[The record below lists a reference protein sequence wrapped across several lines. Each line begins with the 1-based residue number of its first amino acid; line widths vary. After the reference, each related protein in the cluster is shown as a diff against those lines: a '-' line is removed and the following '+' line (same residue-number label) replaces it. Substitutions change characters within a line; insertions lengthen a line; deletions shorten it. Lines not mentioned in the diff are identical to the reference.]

1 MRRKFIKV
9 RRHTYYPFSLRV
21 RRFFLN
27 FKDKMTRMPKT
38 KRLTMTGSVC
48 GAVVVVVLLF
58 SFGVF
63 GNMPAFNSNTN
74 AANADDTLL
83 ANDASAMAEAAPTPA
98 PTPEP
103 TPEPTPDPT
112 LKEGMEGPEIQTLQ
126 QRLMDL
132 GYLDIDE
139 TTQYYGPAT
148 AGAIAFFQRQHGIEQ
163 DGVCG
168 PKTLAIIYTD
178 DAKPYTLL
186 EGTEGDDVTVLQERL
201 QELGYISSV
210 TGYYGTETID
220 AVKRFQER
228 NGLGVDGKTGEMT
241 LGLIYSADAKPTAE
255 MAAAIQRKG
264 NIDKFISVAEEQLGE
279 PYIWGASGPDSFDCS
294 GLVTYCLRQA
304 GSSTG
309 RLNAAG
315 FSQNSS
321 WEKISFDDL
330 QRGDLIFYSNN
341 AGTRVGHVGIVV
353 GDGMMIDASSSNGK
367 VVHRSYDTSYWR
379 NHFVCGRRPW

>member
-1 MRRKFIKV
+1 
-9 RRHTYYPFSLRV
+9 
-21 RRFFLN
+21 
-27 FKDKMTRMPKT
+27 
-38 KRLTMTGSVC
+38 MTGSVC

-63 GNMPAFNSNTN
+63 GNLPAFNSNTN

>member
-210 TGYYGTETID
+210 TGYYGN
-220 AVKRFQER
+220 R
-228 NGLGVDGKTGEMT
+228 
-241 LGLIYSADAKPTAE
+241 
-255 MAAAIQRKG
+255 
-264 NIDKFISVAEEQLGE
+264 
-279 PYIWGASGPDSFDCS
+279 
-294 GLVTYCLRQA
+294 
-304 GSSTG
+304 
-309 RLNAAG
+309 
-315 FSQNSS
+315 
-321 WEKISFDDL
+321 DD
-330 QRGDLIFYSNN
+330 RC
-341 AGTRVGHVGIVV
+341 R
-353 GDGMMIDASSSNGK
+353 
-367 VVHRSYDTSYWR
+367 
-379 NHFVCGRRPW
+379 

>member
-83 ANDASAMAEAAPTPA
+83 ANDASAMAETAPTPA

>member
-63 GNMPAFNSNTN
+63 GNLPAFNSNTN